1 MSNVTDS
8 VSIGDVIETNIYS
21 DQNWF
26 LQNIHG
32 FYTCANTSYTMN
44 ILNKEIKSVK
54 SKNNTEEIKQ
64 YLDYDLEF
72 SADLNKTSSKNIN
85 KKKNIMPLQAKF
97 KNKNIRDI
105 LHINKILFEL
115 ETKKDTLGIKN
126 IKKIYYLDLKHI
138 QIALKIDKTNDQINN
153 LDKFNKS
160 KNQYTSNSTY

>member
-1 MSNVTDS
+1 
-8 VSIGDVIETNIYS
+8 
-21 DQNWF
+21 
-26 LQNIHG
+26 
-32 FYTCANTSYTMN
+32 
-44 ILNKEIKSVK
+44 
-54 SKNNTEEIKQ
+54 
-64 YLDYDLEF
+64 
-72 SADLNKTSSKNIN
+72 
-85 KKKNIMPLQAKF
+85 MPLQAKF

-160 KNQYTSNSTY
+160 KKESKKKITDEEDTEYSTNEIF